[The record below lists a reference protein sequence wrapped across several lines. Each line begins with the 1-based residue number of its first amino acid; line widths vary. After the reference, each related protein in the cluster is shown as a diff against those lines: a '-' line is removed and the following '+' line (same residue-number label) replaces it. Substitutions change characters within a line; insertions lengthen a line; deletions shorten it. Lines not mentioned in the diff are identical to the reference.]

1 MQGTRGGRGL
11 DPLRLPRH
19 GASWEWT
26 GFEGNPT
33 PCDPG
38 VTKRNGVLTWMSH
51 ANNPISF
58 LLQRVNFTSL
68 FFDPPVVML
77 TPKRSYYGSNVSSQG
92 SACDAMTAWVEV
104 RILNSSQNHRV
115 VCYSWCSYSV
125 SIVGVVDQYFPK
137 YDLLFLCSMP
147 AHHIFSIW
155 INYKVPAHS
164 IIKSNETYQWHSDKS
179 SQPITTA

>member
-19 GASWEWT
+19 GASWELT

-125 SIVGVVDQYFPK
+125 SIVGVVDQYITFLNMICCFFVPCLLTISFQFELITKFPRI
-137 YDLLFLCSMP
+137 LLLNPTKRTNDIQTSL
-147 AHHIFSIW
+147 
-155 INYKVPAHS
+155 HS
-164 IIKSNETYQWHSDKS
+164 Q
-179 SQPITTA
+179 